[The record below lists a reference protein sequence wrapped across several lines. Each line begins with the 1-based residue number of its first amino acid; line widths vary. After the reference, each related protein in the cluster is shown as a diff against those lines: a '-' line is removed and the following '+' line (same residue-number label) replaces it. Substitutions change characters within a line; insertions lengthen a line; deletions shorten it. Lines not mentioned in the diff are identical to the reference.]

1 MSLAASWQ
9 ALEQCAAWEFQ
20 QYDDGPLAHLLM
32 HVAVDPAGLL
42 GPGAH
47 ATARASV
54 RLVLREGVI
63 FGALVTAPRA
73 ALRDVLKVAGV
84 VLAGQSYDESVFRAH
99 DAALAA
105 ALETAGHERARINLE
120 HNATPLA
127 RPLLTLDQL
136 SRLALHAVR
145 HLHGD
150 SSPAACSTA
159 LVASLRR
166 ACSADDP
173 SVVGYRSLLDA
184 HAVAFGAAAA
194 GVHGTAPDSLI
205 VYNFIAAR
213 SGNARN
219 RAQAMQTLPW
229 LLPMM
234 TTLAS
239 GRNLCEAAG
248 ILAAIDVGLPLHD
261 AVACSFG
268 VPREVVRW
276 LGRRTLPANWQVDV
290 CRLHRLLTLLSWLPP
305 ERRPLTHAA
314 FGDLK
319 ALASALTAALDF
331 VDEIDQ
337 PASLIRVAPCLR
349 RWLVQRGPLDAL
361 DWADDLLDAKDFL
374 RALFEA
380 RQARD
385 GCDARAADAW
395 VLAWCAGISVTR
407 LLELSRAWHA
417 AVAARTWASESGE
430 GAAQWPAVVAKP
442 WQFNDRTIVELTS
455 RAQLRT
461 EGQAMAHCVG
471 TYDAVCRSG
480 NSIIVSL
487 RNDTGVSISTA
498 ELHLNDS
505 PPRITLGQ
513 HRAESNGAPGPS
525 CALALRALLAH
536 LNGAGQHHLVQRRR
550 DFQRVQAAVR
560 TRGSGE
566 HRFDEFAQGAA
577 HQMSNDAVCRSRC

>member
-20 QYDDGPLAHLLM
+20 QYDDGPLAHLLI

-42 GPGAH
+42 RPGAH

-54 RLVLREGVI
+54 RLVLRQGVI
-63 FGALVTAPRA
+63 FGALVTAPLA
-73 ALRDVLKVAGV
+73 ALCDVLKVAGV
-84 VLAGQSYDESVFRAH
+84 VLAGQSYDESAFRERE
-99 DAALAA
+99 AALAA
-105 ALETAGHERARINLE
+105 ALKTAGHDRARINLE
-120 HNATPLA
+120 HNATPLP

-145 HLHGD
+145 HLHGH
-150 SSPAACSTA
+150 SSPTACCPA

-166 ACSADDP
+166 ACSAEDP
-173 SVVGYRSLLDA
+173 SVLAYGALLDV
-184 HAVAFGAAAA
+184 HAIAFGAAAA
-194 GVHGTAPDSLI
+194 SVHGTAPDSLI

-219 RAQAMQTLPW
+219 RAQAMQTMPW

-234 TTLAS
+234 TEHAS
-239 GRNLCEAAG
+239 GRNLREAPG
-248 ILAAIDVGLPLHD
+248 ILAAIDAGLPLHD
-261 AVACSFG
+261 AVARAFG

-305 ERRPLTHAA
+305 ERRPVTHAA
-314 FGDLK
+314 FGDLN
-319 ALASALTAALDF
+319 ALASALTAPLDF

-337 PASLIRVAPCLR
+337 LASLTRVAPCMR
-349 RWLVQRGPLDAL
+349 RWLEQGGPADAAE
-361 DWADDLLDAKDFL
+361 WVADLLDAKDFL
-374 RALFEA
+374 RALFEV
-380 RQARD
+380 RQVRD
-385 GCDARAADAW
+385 GCDADAADAW

-417 AVAARTWASESGE
+417 AVAARTWAPESGE

-498 ELHLNDS
+498 ELHLDDS
-505 PPRITLGQ
+505 PPRIILGQ
-513 HRAESNGAPGPS
+513 HRAESNGPPSLS
-525 CALALRALLAH
+525 CALALRALLGH
-536 LNGAGQHHLVQRRR
+536 LNSAGQHHLLRRRR

-560 TRGSGE
+560 TRVSGE
-566 HRFDEFAQGAA
+566 HRFDEFAQNAA
-577 HQMSNDAVCRSRC
+577 HQMSNDAACRSRC